1 MSHARRFLFY
11 AVNGLGLGHVTRLL
25 AIARQIRRQS
35 ADHQIVFLTS
45 SEADSV
51 VYGEGFAAVKLPSKS
66 IRAETGL
73 LPDIYAKLVQS
84 LTWQTIGA
92 FDPHVLVV
100 DTFPTG
106 SLQELLPVLRWPART
121 AFVYRA
127 QRLER
132 AQSSLL
138 QQALPLYDRI
148 IVPHEPGT
156 ETMPMPEVVRD
167 RVRWVGPVT
176 IREAEELLPRDEA
189 RHQLG
194 LPPDG
199 RVVFVSLGGGG
210 DKDAAAHFHAVAQ
223 ALVGEPLTLVLAAGP
238 LYRGTLPEG
247 PHVRRL
253 DRYPLAAHLR
263 AFDLAL
269 SAAGYNTSHEL
280 ALAGVPTVF
289 APLARGLDDQEDR
302 ARRMAAD
309 LGGAV
314 LSDWAPD
321 TIRQAVHQ
329 VLATTAPAVGGAA
342 PTASGARKAADIL
355 LDLAADAPL

>member
-1 MSHARRFLFY
+1 MSQGRRFLFY

-25 AIARQIRRQS
+25 AIARQIRRHS
-35 ADHQIVFLTS
+35 AAHQIVFLTS
-45 SEADSV
+45 SEADNV
-51 VYGEGFAAVKLPSKS
+51 VYGEGFAAIKLPSKT

-73 LPDIYAKLVQS
+73 QPDIYAKLVQS

-92 FDPHVLVV
+92 FDPDVLVV

-106 SLQELLPVLRWPART
+106 SLQELLPVLRWPAKT

-127 QRLER
+127 QRLEK

-148 IVPHEPGT
+148 IVPHAPGS
-156 ETMPMPEVVRD
+156 ETIPMPDLVRD
-167 RVRWVGPVT
+167 RVHWVGPIT
-176 IREAEELLPRDEA
+176 IREADELLSRDEA

-194 LPPDG
+194 LPIEGP
-199 RVVFVSLGGGG
+199 VAFVSLGGGG
-210 DKDAAAHFHAVAQ
+210 DRDAALHFHAVAQ
-223 ALVGEPLTLVLAAGP
+223 ALTDEGLTLALAAGP
-238 LYRGTLPEG
+238 LFRGTLPEG
-247 PHVRRL
+247 PAIRRL

-263 AFDLAL
+263 AFDVAV

-289 APLARGLDDQEDR
+289 APQARGLDDQEDR
-302 ARRMAAD
+302 ARRMAED

-314 LSDWAPD
+314 LADWSPE
-321 TIRQAVHQ
+321 TVRQAVRQ
-329 VLATTAPAVGGAA
+329 VLAVAGKAPASPPPV
-342 PTASGARKAADIL
+342 SGARQAADVL
-355 LDLAADAPL
+355 LALAEPD

>member
-35 ADHQIVFLTS
+35 AEHQIVFLTS
-45 SEADSV
+45 SEADNV
-51 VYGEGFAAVKLPSKS
+51 VYGEGFAAIKVPSKT

-73 LPDIYAKLVQS
+73 RPDLYAKLVQS
-84 LTWQTIGA
+84 VTWQAIGA

-148 IVPHEPGT
+148 IIPHAEGS
-156 ETMPMPEVVRD
+156 ETMPMPGLVQG
-167 RVRWVGPVT
+167 RVHWVGPIT
-176 IREAEELLPRDEA
+176 IREAEELLPREEA

-194 LPPDG
+194 LPLDG
-199 RVVFVSLGGGG
+199 RVAFVSLGGGG
-210 DKDAAAHFHAVAQ
+210 DREAAAHFHAVAA
-223 ALVGEPLTLVLAAGP
+223 ALQDEPLTLALGAGP
-238 LYRGTLPEG
+238 LFRGALPEG
-247 PHVRRL
+247 PHIRRL

-263 AFDLAL
+263 AFDCAI

-302 ARRMAAD
+302 ARRMAMD
-309 LGGAV
+309 GGGTV
-314 LSDWAPD
+314 LSDWAPS
-321 TIRQAVHQ
+321 TIRQAVQQ
-329 VLATTAPAVGGAA
+329 VLSQPGPTPA
-342 PTASGARKAADIL
+342 PTASGAR
-355 LDLAADAPL
+355 LAADVLIALASEG